1 MKEEIAMRKKI
12 IVWSSIICLV
22 VLLVVISSIWQYND
36 KKPKYKYYINDEK
49 YTSER
54 CYNAFHSYDGTFS
67 DEALNANKYFIT
79 TWAPKDMPYKRITGD
94 GNYRQ
99 ISYVWS

>member
-54 CYNAFHSYDGTFS
+54 
-67 DEALNANKYFIT
+67 
-79 TWAPKDMPYKRITGD
+79 
-94 GNYRQ
+94 
-99 ISYVWS
+99 

>member
-36 KKPKYKYYINDEK
+36 KKPKYKYYINDENIHQK
-49 YTSER
+49 DVIM
-54 CYNAFHSYDGTFS
+54 H
-67 DEALNANKYFIT
+67 FIL
-79 TWAPKDMPYKRITGD
+79 MMVLFLMRL
-94 GNYRQ
+94 
-99 ISYVWS
+99 